1 MNKFIILAFLL
12 LLGQTSWAQI
22 RDFQTSRLNSS
33 AGAGAASI
41 LCTEAALLNP
51 ASCAFFSGSTLSYQ
65 SYSTSLRNES
75 EERKNLNNDFPRSNR
90 SQGFFVS
97 DNDGPLKGGF
107 AYLTQHENEYD
118 RKQLIGHTAA
128 PLGSQAAFGVSYKY
142 LTDTLPEGT
151 NNRHRIHHVMSL
163 GMTYIIDNDSTLGLV
178 LNDPT
183 LTTSGEERL
192 IGGFQYALASRLT
205 VLADIGTKFTQD
217 VKEKHLWR
225 AAAQLQLFDDFF
237 FRVGQFHD
245 HIRGEKGHGW
255 GLSWI
260 GPRLGVEFAQKI
272 SDQFRKE
279 GYLYKDEGL
288 IDTSLSA
295 IIKF

>member
-1 MNKFIILAFLL
+1 MIKFIILAFLL
-12 LLGQTSWAQI
+12 LMGHSSWAQI
-22 RDFQTSRLNSS
+22 RDFQTARLNSS
-33 AGAGAASI
+33 AGAGVASI

-51 ASCAFFSGSTLSYQ
+51 ASCAFFSGSSLSYQ

-75 EERKNLNNDFPRSNR
+75 EERKNLNDDFSSKNR

-107 AYLTQHENEYD
+107 AYLSQRENNYE
-118 RKQLIGHTAA
+118 RNQIAAHTAA
-128 PLGSQAAFGVSYKY
+128 PIGSNAAFGITYKY
-142 LTDTLPEGT
+142 LTDTLPAEF
-151 NNRHRIHHVMSL
+151 NNRHRIRHFTAL
-163 GMTYIIDNDSTLGLV
+163 GMTYIIDKDSTIGLV

-192 IGGFQYALASRLT
+192 LAGFQYAVASRLT
-205 VLADIGTKFTQD
+205 LMADLGTQFTQD

-225 AAAQLQLFDDFF
+225 ASAQLQLFDDFF

-255 GLSWI
+255 GASWI
-260 GPRLGVEFAQKI
+260 GPRLGIEFAQKI
-272 SDQFRKE
+272 SDQFRRV

-288 IDTSLSA
+288 IDTSLSVV
-295 IIKF
+295 IKF

>member
-1 MNKFIILAFLL
+1 MNKIIILAFLL
-12 LLGQTSWAQI
+12 SLGQTSWAQM

-33 AGAGAASI
+33 AGAGVASI

-75 EERKNLNNDFPRSNR
+75 EERKNLNDNFSNTNR
-90 SQGFFVS
+90 SQGLFVS

-107 AYLTQHENEYD
+107 AYLTQNEND
-118 RKQLIGHTAA
+118 HQRKQLVGHTAA
-128 PLGSQAAFGVSYKY
+128 SIGSTAAFGVTYKY
-142 LTDTLPEGT
+142 LTDTLPQGE
-151 NNRHRIHHVMSL
+151 NNRHRVQHLMTL
-163 GMTYIIDNDSTLGLV
+163 GMSYIIDNDTSLGLV

-183 LTTSGEERL
+183 LSSSGEERL

-205 VLADIGTKFTQD
+205 LMADIGTQFTQD
-217 VKEKHLWR
+217 VKQNHLWR

-255 GLSWI
+255 GLSWV

-272 SDQFRKE
+272 SEQFRKE
-279 GYLYKDEGL
+279 GYLYKGEGL
-288 IDTSLSA
+288 MDTSLSA